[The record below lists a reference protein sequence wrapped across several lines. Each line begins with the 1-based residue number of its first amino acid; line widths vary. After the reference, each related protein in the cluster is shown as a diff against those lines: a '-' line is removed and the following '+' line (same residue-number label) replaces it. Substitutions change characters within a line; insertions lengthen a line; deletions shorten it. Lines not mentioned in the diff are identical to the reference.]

1 MAAFLGK
8 LGELNHIG
16 KRIEQDGVGRGTIAS
31 GTTYLLIVA
40 LNALWHIVMDN
51 PTHITLVDTHTESNG
66 GTHYLD
72 VVFLEIYLRFVAFL
86 LGKSCVIDSR
96 TYSFTI
102 QKYRDFLCSFPAKT
116 VNDTAFQRTGF
127 DEVQNV
133 VFFLLRRIATFD
145 SQAEIGTVTGARAVV
160 IA

>member
-1 MAAFLGK
+1 
-8 LGELNHIG
+8 
-16 KRIEQDGVGRGTIAS
+16 
-31 GTTYLLIVA
+31 
-40 LNALWHIVMDN
+40 MDN

-72 VVFLEIYLRFVAFL
+72 VVFLEIYLRFVSFL

-96 TYSFTI
+96 MYSFTI
-102 QKYRDFLCSFPAKT
+102 QKHRDFLCSFPAKA
-116 VNDTAFQRTGF
+116 VNDTAFQRTGL

-145 SQAEIGTVTGARAVV
+145 SQAEIGTVKTGDEHLGLAQS
-160 IA
+160 